1 MSQPMP
7 ESPVP
12 GAAPQNGMGT
22 AALVLGILQF
32 FCLGT
37 VGSILA
43 IVFGKIGM
51 NKADQGLATNRG
63 AAKAGFILGII
74 GIALTVVGLIVAVT
88 AGVFS
93 ASMQ

>member
-1 MSQPMP
+1 MATP
-7 ESPVP
+7 EP
-12 GAAPQNGMGT
+12 GAAPVGAPQNSMGT
-22 AALVLGILQF
+22 AALVMGILQF

-37 VGSILA
+37 VGSVLA

-74 GIALTVVGLIVAVT
+74 GLALTVLGIIIALA
-88 AGVFS
+88 AGVFTA
-93 ASMQ
+93 ASQ